1 MNDLFLT
8 KDIIDAYLKDLINR
22 LYGSPN
28 PMAPEIWCSIGT
40 SGREVCYEMIRFLR
54 DDLRSE
60 IDLVDIRLDRGIN
73 GGISFHNSDSG
84 DQISNAELKN
94 MFFDKTL
101 LLIDGLVYSGG
112 TLMMAYRAVQLHKPK
127 AILSYSTITRFSSE
141 FIPNF
146 FSVLV
151 GKHDRAWL
159 HFGGDQEF
167 PNKRLD
173 NLGCVRLLASSEDTS
188 RPLPIAST
196 GESQFKTW
204 QDILSFCQ
212 GTRYK
217 CFVYEEDNTI
227 QGYTVFEINKEKSA
241 LLIKTLVV
249 GQDYIGKRI
258 SGILCDGWK
267 PMQAPIG

>member
-112 TLMMAYRAVQLHKPK
+112 TLMMANYLNVMLIRSRI
-127 AILSYSTITRFSSE
+127 ILLC
-141 FIPNF
+141 N
-146 FSVLV
+146 
-151 GKHDRAWL
+151 WL
-159 HFGGDQEF
+159 YHQC
-167 PNKRLD
+167 KKI
-173 NLGCVRLLASSEDTS
+173 
-188 RPLPIAST
+188 LPA
-196 GESQFKTW
+196 E
-204 QDILSFCQ
+204 
-212 GTRYK
+212 
-217 CFVYEEDNTI
+217 
-227 QGYTVFEINKEKSA
+227 
-241 LLIKTLVV
+241 
-249 GQDYIGKRI
+249 
-258 SGILCDGWK
+258 
-267 PMQAPIG
+267 